1 MWVLVWAAA
10 VMGAT
15 AVPYALAR
23 AEAGPERAFAGFIW
37 GVDDGNV
44 YLSWVRQ
51 AAEGKLLLGNPY
63 TTKDQSPHFL
73 NLFLLALG
81 RICRVTGITPPA
93 AFMGSRYACGV
104 LCLLAIYLLAAEVTA
119 SRIARA
125 AALVLASVSS
135 GLGWLVVMFGSE
147 GGQLGSLSFQPMDVS
162 NGWQTQPEAIV
173 FLSLLLNPLFALS
186 LALMALT
193 ARELLRM
200 SAPDG
205 LWGAVRAGL
214 ALLVLGNIHGYDIFV
229 LHALALCWLLANCL
243 AGRLNWVRGVA
254 LYALMAAISAPSV
267 IWAWYGAQADPSY
280 AAKINTPTLSPRP
293 LDVALGFGLVLV
305 MAAAGVRIACGQRT
319 GRLGQVLAVGCAL
332 VAIASALAHVPGMPG
347 SLKFA
352 AFLLPVLAL
361 VATSG
366 LKGEPDVPWRRAFPV
381 LWAACG
387 FAVIYLPAP
396 FQRKMLEG
404 LHIPLCILAGIAL
417 ASLIQRPPGILAGLG
432 RPVRVGLAAA
442 LVVATLPS
450 NLLLVSDCMR
460 HVRANNRTLLHVLAP
475 PVYLARSELQGMRWL
490 ADNAAEGSIVM
501 ASSLTGNHIPAH
513 APCRVVAGH
522 WAETINFAAY
532 VATVG
537 HFYRP
542 TTAAPERLAAL
553 DYCRAEYVWYGP
565 QERLLQEAQG
575 DEPVDVA
582 AGLPGL
588 KTVYTND
595 TVRIYRRVREA
606 DRPRDPAQ
614 VVPGVP
620 CVQ

>member
-1 MWVLVWAAA
+1 MKGRVSGREILWVLLWAAA

-15 AVPYALAR
+15 AVPYALAK
-23 AEAGPERAFAGFIW
+23 AEAGPDREFAGFIW

-51 AAEGKLLLGNPY
+51 AAEGKVLLGNPY

-81 RICRVTGITPPA
+81 ALCRATGITPLA
-93 AFMGSRYACGV
+93 AFMGARYVCGV

-135 GLGWLVVMFGSE
+135 GLGWLVVMFGGE
-147 GGQLGSLSFQPMDVS
+147 GGQMGSLSFQPMDVS

-186 LALMALT
+186 LAVMAFT
-193 ARELLRM
+193 ARELLNM
-200 SAPDG
+200 TGQGGVWAAS
-205 LWGAVRAGL
+205 RAGL
-214 ALLVLGNIHGYDIFV
+214 ALLLLGNIHGYDIFV
-229 LHALALCWLLANCL
+229 LHALALCWLVANCL
-243 AGRLNWVRGVA
+243 AGRLNWLRAAG
-254 LYALMAAISAPSV
+254 LYALMAGISAPSV

-305 MAAAGVRIACGQRT
+305 MAAGGAPIACRQRT
-319 GRLGQVLAVGCAL
+319 GRLGRVLAVGCAI
-332 VAIASALAHVPGMPG
+332 VAVAFALAHVPGMPG

-352 AFLLPVLAL
+352 AFLLPLLAL
-361 VATSG
+361 VATVG
-366 LKGEPDVPWRRAFPV
+366 INGELDDRWRGAFPV

-417 ASLIQRPPGILAGLG
+417 ASLIQKAPGVLAGLG
-432 RPVRVGLAAA
+432 GPVRVGLAVA
-442 LVVATLPS
+442 LVVATAPS

-475 PVYLARSELQGMRWL
+475 PVYLATSELRGMRWL

-522 WAETINFAAY
+522 WAETISFAAY
-532 VATVG
+532 VAVVG

-542 TTAAPERLAAL
+542 ETPAPERLSAL

-565 QERLLQEAQG
+565 QERVLQEAQG
-575 DEPVDVA
+575 DEAVDVA

-588 KTVYTND
+588 RTVYTD
-595 TVRIYRRVREA
+595 DAVRIYHRVREE
-606 DRPRDPAQ
+606 D
-614 VVPGVP
+614 
-620 CVQ
+620 